1 MFVNTSA
8 FKKLIKKSWS
18 AEGLTMGATDTEI
31 FFAGGTWVIRVDK
44 RKIPNKIKAAI
55 VELTGEL
62 PAAGEV
68 FTCYKKEATQYEV
81 AENEYWNIT
90 ERFWSAQVELNTTKV
105 RYNGATRDYRIL
117 QEEKSKKCILVD
129 NFFTELI
136 DYSAVEEYEDIPAGP
151 VMEHLAAGLIYWSNN
166 VMTIAVGR
174 ISVQASAVQT
184 ELAAFLEHMET
195 RNLPVIK

>member
-18 AEGLTMGATDTEI
+18 QEGLTMGATDTEI
-31 FFAGGTWVIRVDK
+31 FLAGGAWVIRVDK
-44 RKIPNKIKAAI
+44 KKIPNKVKAAI

-90 ERFWSAQVELNTTKV
+90 ERFWSATVELVATKV
-105 RYNGATRDYRIL
+105 RYTDGIRDYHIL
-117 QEEKSKKCILVD
+117 QEAKSKKCILVD

-136 DYSAVEEYEDIPAGP
+136 DYSAIEDREDIPAGP
-151 VMEHLAAGLIYWSNN
+151 VMEHPAAGLIYWSND
-166 VMTIAVGR
+166 VMSLAVGR
-174 ISVQASAVQT
+174 ISVQASAIQT
-184 ELAAFLEHMET
+184 ELAAFLEHMEM
-195 RNLPVIK
+195 RELPAVK